1 MEPEYGTNPNKT
13 CGPLRAI
20 SDSAA
25 GTVGGKPDTV
35 SEDGN
40 SGSVPKDRD
49 LKLADAE
56 A

>member
-1 MEPEYGTNPNKT
+1 VWPLAILDLVAVDLDGRWDSVAENENP
-13 CGPLRAI
+13 
-20 SDSAA
+20 DSE
-25 GTVGGKPDTV
+25 
-35 SEDGN
+35 SEDEN